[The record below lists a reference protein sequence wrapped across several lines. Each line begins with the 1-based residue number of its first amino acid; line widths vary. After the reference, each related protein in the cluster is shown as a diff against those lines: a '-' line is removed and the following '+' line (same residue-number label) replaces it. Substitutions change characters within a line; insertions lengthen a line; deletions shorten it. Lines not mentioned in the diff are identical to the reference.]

1 MNKNNNILYP
11 FSTQLMF
18 AKVMEDRELCRDML
32 GIIFPDRKVKDI
44 IVHKREVSVSEATV
58 ITGMESKS
66 IRLDVLFE
74 DERGWYDIEMQVENQ
89 ENLPKRSRY
98 YGAALDVNKLK
109 KGRDYNGPVSRFSTK

>member
-32 GIIFPDRKVKDI
+32 RIIFPDRKVKDI
-44 IVHKREVSVSEATV
+44 IVHKRETSVSEATV

-66 IRLDVLFE
+66 ISLDVLFE
-74 DERGWYDIEMQVENQ
+74 DERGWYDIEMQVENR

-98 YGAALDVNKLK
+98 YGAAIDINKLK
-109 KGRDYNGPVSRFSTK
+109 